1 MGCGLLAFVFVRT
14 DEMVKGKSTGE
25 DLAEI
30 PEVLEVFNVAGEDCY
45 LIKVRT
51 KDPSSLSK
59 VLREKVGS
67 IETVISTRTTIVLES
82 YKETVSLP
90 IGNGHANEMP

>member
-1 MGCGLLAFVFVRT
+1 M
-14 DEMVKGKSTGE
+14 
-25 DLAEI
+25 
-30 PEVLEVFNVAGEDCY
+30 AGEDCY

-51 KDPSSLSK
+51 KDPTSLGK
-59 VLREKVGS
+59 VIREKIGS

-90 IGNGHANEMP
+90 IKNGNGHKKA